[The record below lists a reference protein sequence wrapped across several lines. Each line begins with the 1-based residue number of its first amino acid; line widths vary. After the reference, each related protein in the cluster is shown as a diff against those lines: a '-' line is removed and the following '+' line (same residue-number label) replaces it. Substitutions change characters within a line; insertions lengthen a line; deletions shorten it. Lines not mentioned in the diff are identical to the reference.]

1 MKNVLSNMQEKIEG
15 NVKVDIPKKVMDK
28 INYLCTVISEVEW
41 SGILFYSV
49 RGSIKN
55 PKKMT
60 ITLKD
65 ILPMDKGTA
74 VTTEFTY
81 DERYVEY
88 LMNDPKRTDWKSGLI
103 HSHNNMG
110 VFYSGTDQQELLT
123 NSKSHNFYLSVVV
136 NNKLDIIGRI
146 GISATIETEVEAEY
160 QGLDEKGNSYNLGT
174 SKIKVKE
181 EKLFYI
187 DCDMAYNKPVS
198 AMEEEFLD
206 NINTILK
213 PKTTFKSTTSSP
225 KKITAKPSTMTKQAA
240 YIDSTYRGDNYWDD
254 FSFDYNNRNFP
265 SNRTS
270 KVNYSKSSVNTVLK
284 KECENFLLK
293 CFGYDDTDGEVEV
306 TLRDTYEVFDEY
318 LESEEMTMPEIME
331 NFVSF
336 FSMHFESHFH
346 NTIYGTELIIST
358 IEEILSDS
366 SGEFKFL
373 GELVNILRKI

>member
-1 MKNVLSNMQEKIEG
+1 
-15 NVKVDIPKKVMDK
+15 
-28 INYLCTVISEVEW
+28 
-41 SGILFYSV
+41 
-49 RGSIKN
+49 
-55 PKKMT
+55 
-60 ITLKD
+60 
-65 ILPMDKGTA
+65 
-74 VTTEFTY
+74 
-81 DERYVEY
+81 
-88 LMNDPKRTDWKSGLI
+88 
-103 HSHNNMG
+103 
-110 VFYSGTDQQELLT
+110 
-123 NSKSHNFYLSVVV
+123 
-136 NNKLDIIGRI
+136 
-146 GISATIETEVEAEY
+146 
-160 QGLDEKGNSYNLGT
+160 
-174 SKIKVKE
+174 
-181 EKLFYI
+181 
-187 DCDMAYNKPVS
+187 MAYNKPVS

-336 FSMHFESHFH
+336 FSMHF
-346 NTIYGTELIIST
+346 
-358 IEEILSDS
+358 
-366 SGEFKFL
+366 
-373 GELVNILRKI
+373 